1 MAEGQL
7 KRELVGVVLLVLALF
22 LAATILF
29 GGATPG
35 GGGSAA
41 AHGLM
46 GPVGSWLHDWMFR
59 AFGVPATMLL
69 PLVPA
74 VHALRL
80 FGRMRSDTDRS
91 WMLFLAGMVA
101 LVPIACALAVE
112 QGERTVSAADGLW
125 GSFVAYYLYAFFGPV
140 GAWLVVSMLLC
151 ALTVLTLAWNPIRVL
166 IGVRVQHAEV
176 FEPVA
181 QEGRAKSRKK
191 RKGVDAVEVP
201 AALLEPPPEEMPQID
216 TTLMQESAADIT
228 DEGGRGRKKKK
239 SRAELSVEHDE
250 RIAAAIDAH
259 EENALAADELPPPD
273 LLTPAA
279 PRNTE
284 LGKTELDAM
293 CVKLIDALRTFR
305 VEAEITGRTT
315 GPVVTQFEVE
325 PAPGVKVRQIANL
338 SNDLALAMRAA
349 SIRIV
354 APIPGRGAVGVEVP
368 NPSSEIVAFRELLES
383 PEFKNARA
391 ALPIALGKDL
401 EGQPVI
407 ADLAKMPHLLIA
419 GATGSGKSVC
429 VNTVITSLVYR
440 HTHKTLR
447 FLMVDPKMVELSVYN
462 TLPHLRHKVI
472 TDSRDAASVLKW
484 AEMEMQ
490 ERYELLAA
498 NGCRNIQDFNRRL
511 QNGDT
516 LKLPTRKDVAFE
528 DTTYRG
534 ESLPYIVVV
543 IDELADLMMT
553 VQGEVEPPLARLAQ
567 KARAIGIHL
576 LLATQRPSVNVITGL
591 IKANFPS
598 RIAFRVASQVD
609 SRTIIDGMGAESLLG
624 NGDMLFIPP
633 GKSEAARLQ
642 GAYISSE
649 DTEALM
655 GWYEARKAERRRV
668 LEAEG
673 LIVEEPVS
681 HEPDILEEMRKRE
694 AATTGDAADA
704 EIAGERDKLFR
715 EAAEVVVQNQLG
727 STSLLQRRLKVGYGR
742 AGRIIDQLQEAGIL
756 GPADGSKARDVLVGL
771 DDIDRI
777 CGPAS

>member
-46 GPVGSWLHDWMFR
+46 GPVGSWLHDLMFR

-216 TTLMQESAADIT
+216 PTLMQESAADIT

-284 LGKTELDAM
+284 LGKKELDAM
-293 CVKLIDALRTFR
+293 GVKLIDALRTFR

-354 APIPGRGAVGVEVP
+354 APIPGRGAVEWRCRTRSRRSSRSASCSSL
-368 NPSSEIVAFRELLES
+368 PSSRTPAPRFRSRWARISRVS
-383 PEFKNARA
+383 P
-391 ALPIALGKDL
+391 
-401 EGQPVI
+401 
-407 ADLAKMPHLLIA
+407 
-419 GATGSGKSVC
+419 
-429 VNTVITSLVYR
+429 
-440 HTHKTLR
+440 
-447 FLMVDPKMVELSVYN
+447 
-462 TLPHLRHKVI
+462 
-472 TDSRDAASVLKW
+472 
-484 AEMEMQ
+484 
-490 ERYELLAA
+490 
-498 NGCRNIQDFNRRL
+498 
-511 QNGDT
+511 
-516 LKLPTRKDVAFE
+516 
-528 DTTYRG
+528 
-534 ESLPYIVVV
+534 
-543 IDELADLMMT
+543 
-553 VQGEVEPPLARLAQ
+553 
-567 KARAIGIHL
+567 
-576 LLATQRPSVNVITGL
+576 
-591 IKANFPS
+591 
-598 RIAFRVASQVD
+598 
-609 SRTIIDGMGAESLLG
+609 
-624 NGDMLFIPP
+624 
-633 GKSEAARLQ
+633 
-642 GAYISSE
+642 
-649 DTEALM
+649 
-655 GWYEARKAERRRV
+655 
-668 LEAEG
+668 
-673 LIVEEPVS
+673 
-681 HEPDILEEMRKRE
+681 
-694 AATTGDAADA
+694 
-704 EIAGERDKLFR
+704 
-715 EAAEVVVQNQLG
+715 
-727 STSLLQRRLKVGYGR
+727 
-742 AGRIIDQLQEAGIL
+742 
-756 GPADGSKARDVLVGL
+756 
-771 DDIDRI
+771 
-777 CGPAS
+777 

>member
-1 MAEGQL
+1 MGEGQL
-7 KRELVGVVLLVLALF
+7 RRELVGVALLVFALF
-22 LAATILF
+22 LAAAIAV
-29 GGATPG
+29 GPG
-35 GGGSAA
+35 EAR
-41 AHGLM
+41 GLM
-46 GPVGSWLHDWMFR
+46 GPVGAWLR
-59 AFGVPATMLL
+59 ATLYSSIGLPATVLL

-80 FGRMRSDTDRS
+80 FGRMRSDTNRS
-91 WMLFLAGMVA
+91 WMLFLAGTTV
-101 LVPIACALAVE
+101 LLPIACGLAVE
-112 QGERTVSAADGLW
+112 HGERTVSAADGLW
-125 GSFVAYYLYAFFGPV
+125 GSFVAYYLSAAFGSA
-140 GAWLVVSMLLC
+140 GAWFIVALLVCV
-151 ALTVLTLAWNPIRVL
+151 LTVLTLAWNPIRVL
-166 IGVRVQHAEV
+166 IGVRVNAPAGEGEAE
-176 FEPVA
+176 PA
-181 QEGRAKSRKK
+181 GAPPRRGRAKRS
-191 RKGVDAVEVP
+191 DAEP
-201 AALLEPPPEEMPQID
+201 APTAAALLEPPPEEMPQLD
-216 TTLMQESAADIT
+216 PSLLHESAGEVV
-228 DEGGRGRKKKK
+228 DEGVHARKKKK
-239 SRAELSVEHDE
+239 SRADLAVENDE
-250 RIAAAIDAH
+250 RIQAAIEAT
-259 EENALAADELPPPD
+259 EEGALLSDELPPSD
-273 LLTPAA
+273 ILTPPA
-279 PRNTE
+279 PRNVDA
-284 LGKTELDAM
+284 GRRELDAM
-293 CVKLIDALRTFR
+293 GVKLTDALRTFR

-368 NPSSEIVAFRELLES
+368 NPTSEIVAFRELVES
-383 PEFKNARA
+383 PEFRNARA
-391 ALPIALGKDL
+391 ALPIALGKNL

-440 HTHKTLR
+440 HTPKTLR
-447 FLMVDPKMVELSVYN
+447 FLMIDPKMVELSVYN

-511 QNGDT
+511 QNGET

-534 ESLPYIVVV
+534 EILPYIVVV

-649 DTEALM
+649 DTERLL
-655 GWYEARKAERRRV
+655 GWYEGRKAERRRA

-673 LIVEEPVS
+673 LLLEEPVS
-681 HEPDILEEMRKRE
+681 NEPDILETMRKRE
-694 AATTGDAADA
+694 ALATDEKADA
-704 EIAGERDKLFR
+704 DVAGERDKLFR

-742 AGRIIDQLQEAGIL
+742 AARIIDQLQDAGVL
-756 GPADGSKARDVLVGL
+756 GPADGSKAREVLIGL

-777 CGPAS
+777 CRPAT